1 MGDPIGPVADIY
13 AAMLAEHGPTPL
25 GVGWNGLARQRL
37 SFETLCAII
46 PPDDTG
52 QTINDLGCGYGAL
65 FDFLAPRPALR
76 DGLYYGWDAAPAMIE
91 AAKARIADPRVN
103 FAVARQPLAGA
114 DWSFASGTWNI
125 KLDAPTAE
133 WERVVAEGIRALA
146 FASRR
151 GYAFNMLSTRGPAR
165 EAEIHLGDPT
175 RWLAFCRDNLPGR
188 PELVE
193 DYGLPEFTIR
203 VRLP

>member
-1 MGDPIGPVADIY
+1 MGDSIGPVADIY

-25 GVGWNGLARQRL
+25 GVGWNDWARQRL

-46 PPDDTG
+46 PPDATG

-65 FDFLAPRPALR
+65 FDFLAPRPALEG
-76 DGLYYGWDAAPAMIE
+76 GLYYGWDAAPAMIE

-114 DWSFASGTWNI
+114 DWSFASGIWNI
-125 KLDAPTAE
+125 KLDAPTAD
-133 WERVVAEGIRALA
+133 WERVIAEGMRALA

-165 EAEIHLGDPT
+165 EAEIYLGEPA